1 MRFINGCSSP
11 YCKAARCAPGC
22 PVCQDCLNS
31 CCSLKNT
38 YINNVF
44 LQIFMHQPFQLAN
57 WCLVSISSE
66 KKNKTFQP
74 YINYISSETTVGK
87 FGNGRKNWI
96 RPQGHWKDNSTRK
109 MNELEASVSG
119 LGPGTVSL
127 DALGTL
133 RATVGLVWGKYTSL
147 LFS

>member
-1 MRFINGCSSP
+1 M
-11 YCKAARCAPGC
+11 Y
-22 PVCQDCLNS
+22 
-31 CCSLKNT
+31 
-38 YINNVF
+38 F
-44 LQIFMHQPFQLAN
+44 LQIFMHQPFQQAN
-57 WCLVSISSE
+57 WCLVSISS
-66 KKNKTFQP
+66 KKKKKKKKEPFQP

-133 RATVGLVWGKYTSL
+133 RATVGLVWGKCTSL